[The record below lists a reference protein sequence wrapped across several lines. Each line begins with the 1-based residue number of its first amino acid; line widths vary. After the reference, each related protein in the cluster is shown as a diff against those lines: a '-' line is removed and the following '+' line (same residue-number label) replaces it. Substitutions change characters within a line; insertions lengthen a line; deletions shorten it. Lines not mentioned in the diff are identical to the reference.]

1 MILKSLLHLLRPF
14 RANRVPTPSHP
25 SMWLGA
31 EPARVSALRLAT
43 SVPIVDVPERH
54 ERGWS
59 SDRLATPA

>member
-1 MILKSLLHLLRPF
+1 MIVKSLLHLLRPF
-14 RANRVPTPSHP
+14 RAPRVPAASHP

-31 EPARVSALRLAT
+31 DPARVSALRLAT

-59 SDRLATPA
+59 SERLARRA